1 MRLLQQQVQLL
12 FQEKESNM
20 NKIFFKITGV
30 ILTLS
35 FALGSIT
42 AKAEQKNDIVYEA
55 QSLVDGIVD
64 FKLSQTD
71 SSTVQEWID
80 GALTENAGKSS
91 EWYIFSLSRYGD
103 FDFSGY
109 ESALL
114 SFLGQQKKCTAS
126 SALKYAL
133 VLASVGSSDSYISE
147 TVNSATGKQGVM
159 SYIYGLHLLNN
170 GYGNGSVTA
179 DETIGTLLGMQTSD
193 GGWVI
198 TGDIA
203 ETDATAMAIQALA
216 PHYEENETVRKAV
229 DNALILLSERQLEG
243 GDYASYGV
251 SNPESTCQVLT
262 ALTSLGIDPMTD
274 ERFIKNGNNL
284 IDGLKIY
291 HKADGSFSHEKDKEY
306 NENATVQTF
315 YSLISYIRFSES
327 KSPLYILEDESETIT
342 QTPPVT
348 SDTDKEPATD
358 IDAKEEEIPEKT
370 AETDYR
376 LPVCL
381 VISGAAVVAAVVL
394 ILIKKG
400 KKQNLI
406 AVGAIAAAGIIFVLV
421 TDFRSTEDYYGSVT
435 KKDNPVGTVTISIRC
450 DTIVGKSDED
460 YIPDD
465 GIILNDSFE
474 IEENETVFDIL
485 VEAAKKHSVQLDYSG
500 TAGTVYISGINY
512 IYEFDFGDLSGW
524 MYLVNGEKSSVGCDG
539 YVLSNGD
546 FIEWLY
552 SCEMGNDLT

>member
-1 MRLLQQQVQLL
+1 MQLLQQQVQLL

-35 FALGSIT
+35 FTLGSIT

-55 QSLVDGIVD
+55 QSLVDGIID

-193 GGWVI
+193 GGWAI

-229 DNALILLSERQLEG
+229 DNALILLSGRQLEG

-342 QTPPVT
+342 QAPPVT

-394 ILIKKG
+394 ILVKKG

-421 TDFRSTEDYYGSVT
+421 TDFRGTEDYYGSVT

-474 IEENETVFDIL
+474 IEKNETVFDIL

-539 YVLSNGD
+539 YVLSDGD

>member
-1 MRLLQQQVQLL
+1 
-12 FQEKESNM
+12 M

-42 AKAEQKNDIVYEA
+42 AKAEQKNDNVYEA

-193 GGWVI
+193 GGWAI

-216 PHYEENETVRKAV
+216 PHYEENETVRKAM

-381 VISGAAVVAAVVL
+381 VISGAAVVAAVIL

-421 TDFRSTEDYYGSVT
+421 TDFRGTEDYYGSVT

-539 YVLSNGD
+539 YVLSDGD

>member
-1 MRLLQQQVQLL
+1 
-12 FQEKESNM
+12 M
-20 NKIFFKITGV
+20 NKLFFKITGV

-35 FALGSIT
+35 FTLGSIT

-193 GGWVI
+193 GGWAI
-198 TGDIA
+198 TGDIV

-381 VISGAAVVAAVVL
+381 VISGAAVVAAVIL

-421 TDFRSTEDYYGSVT
+421 TDFRGTEDYYGSVT

-539 YVLSNGD
+539 YVLSDGD

>member
-1 MRLLQQQVQLL
+1 MQLLQQQVQLL

-524 MYLVNGEKSSVGCDG
+524 IYLVNGEKSSVGCDG
-539 YVLSNGD
+539 YVLSDGD

>member
-1 MRLLQQQVQLL
+1 
-12 FQEKESNM
+12 M

>member
-1 MRLLQQQVQLL
+1 
-12 FQEKESNM
+12 M

-42 AKAEQKNDIVYEA
+42 AKAEQKNDNVYEA

-147 TVNSATGKQGVM
+147 TVNSATGKQCVM

-193 GGWVI
+193 GGWAI

-216 PHYEENETVRKAV
+216 PHYEENETVRKAM

-381 VISGAAVVAAVVL
+381 VISGAAVVAAVIL

-421 TDFRSTEDYYGSVT
+421 TDFRGTEDYYGSVT

-539 YVLSNGD
+539 YVLSDGD